1 MREYATPSPQIATLR
16 PAATAQLMAETGL
29 DGETLTALVHGFYA
43 KIRKDAMLGPIFNAR
58 IKDWDPHLEQ
68 MVAFWHSVALMTGTY
83 HGRPVPAHVEL
94 PVEWAHFERWLGLFR
109 ETAFETCPPAGAEHV
124 IERAERIAQSLH
136 FAVQDHARAAET
148 VPVLR

>member
-1 MREYATPSPQIATLR
+1 MREDATPSPQIATLR
-16 PAATAQLMAETGL
+16 PEMTAHLMQQTGL
-29 DGETLTALVHGFYA
+29 DGDILTALVHQFYA
-43 KIRKDAMLGPIFNAR
+43 KIRKDAMLGPIFASR

-83 HGRPVPAHVEL
+83 HGRPMPAHVTL
-94 PVEWAHFERWLGLFR
+94 PVNWTHFERWLELFR
-109 ETAFETCPPAGAEHV
+109 ETAHETCPPAGAEHV

-136 FAVQDHARAAET
+136 FGVQDYARANEQ